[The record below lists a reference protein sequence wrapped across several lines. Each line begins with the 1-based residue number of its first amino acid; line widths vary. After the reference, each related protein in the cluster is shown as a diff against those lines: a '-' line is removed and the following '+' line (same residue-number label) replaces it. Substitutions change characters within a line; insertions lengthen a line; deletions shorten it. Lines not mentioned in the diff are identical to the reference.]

1 MQAGHDGVDWCALVL
16 NEVCILYIH
25 ASTDTLIGSGLG
37 VVGTCYV
44 YMAVDG
50 HHMYFLD
57 IRKYSIAH
65 IYMYTCRRV
74 KLLYLTIAVVTTLI

>member
-1 MQAGHDGVDWCALVL
+1 MQAGHSGVDWCALVL
-16 NEVCILYIH
+16 KEVCILYIH
-25 ASTDTLIGSGLG
+25 TSTDTLIGSGLD

-57 IRKYSIAH
+57 IRKYSIAY
-65 IYMYTCRRV
+65 IYTH
-74 KLLYLTIAVVTTLI
+74 AEG